1 MLHYIPK
8 YVRLNSDMD
17 YGDLVTHENYNEF
30 LNLNT
35 TQGDYNT
42 QVLEALFKEKD
53 LENTY
58 HIPYLDEQLISQ
70 AQEIANIKDS
80 LSTNDNLVSEL
91 RTGLNDLDSAVASI
105 LLGTTVIPEATY
117 ATALKPVF
125 DAPKD
130 SYYGKDESGSVGFF
144 KFPAYVSTMI
154 ASETTAEV
162 DSIYIEPLPDSV
174 TEPMLVP
181 EVRAK
186 LNKASISEYPEL
198 GSLPVING
206 VEIVGELSLNDLG
219 VQAVGNYVT
228 EENMP
233 EQLANYYNKEETG
246 EVINGAITQALTE
259 YVDNTRFTDYVS
271 TALQVFAKKVNV
283 PEIQIGTSFI
293 GEPKP
298 GDLLITLDTKST
310 GQESG
315 TPA

>member
-17 YGDLVTHENYNEF
+17 YGDLVTHEDYNEF

-53 LENTY
+53 LEKTY
-58 HIPYLDEQLISQ
+58 HIPYLDEQLILQ
-70 AQEIANIKDS
+70 AQEITNINDR
-80 LSTNDNLVSEL
+80 LGTNDGLVSEL

-117 ATALKPVF
+117 ATALKPAF

-130 SYYGKDESGSVGFF
+130 SYYGKNESGSVGFF

-162 DSIYIEPLPDSV
+162 DTIYIEPLPDSV

-186 LNKASISEYPEL
+186 LNKTAISEYPEL
-198 GSLPVING
+198 GNLPTLNG
-206 VEIVGELSLNDLG
+206 VPFVGELSLTDLG
-219 VQAVGNYVT
+219 IQPVGDYVVNT
-228 EENMP
+228 E
-233 EQLANYYNKEETG
+233 LAETLVNYYTRQESDSNVDAK
-246 EVINGAITQALTE
+246 ITEALSN
-259 YVDNTRFTDYVS
+259 YSNTAAVTS
-271 TALQVFAKKVNV
+271 
-283 PEIQIGTSFI
+283 QIGTYLENYYTKEQTPQVQI
-293 GEPKP
+293 GEAFTGTPKN
-298 GDLLITLDTKST
+298 GDILITL
-310 GQESG
+310 
-315 TPA
+315 

>member
-8 YVRLNSDMD
+8 YVRLDSDMD
-17 YGDLVTHENYNEF
+17 YGDLVTHEDYNEF

-42 QVLEALFKEKD
+42 QVLETLFKEKD

-58 HIPYLDEQLISQ
+58 HIPYLDEQLTLQ
-70 AQEIANIKDS
+70 AQEIANIKDNIG
-80 LSTNDNLVSEL
+80 TNDSLMSEL

-105 LLGTTVIPEATY
+105 LLGTTVVPEATY
-117 ATALKPVF
+117 ATALKPAF
-125 DAPKD
+125 NAPKD
-130 SYYGKDESGSVGFF
+130 SYYGKDEFGSIGFF

-154 ASETTAEV
+154 ASEATAEV

-186 LNKASISEYPEL
+186 LNKTSISEYPEL

-206 VEIVGELSLNDLG
+206 IEIVGVLSLNDLG
-219 VQAVGNYVT
+219 VQSVGNYVT
-228 EENMP
+228 EESMP
-233 EQLANYYNKEETG
+233 EQLSNYYNKEEIAV
-246 EVINGAITQALTE
+246 VINDAVTQALTT
-259 YVDNTRFTDYVS
+259 YVDNTTFTNYTSNAV
-271 TALQVFAKKVNV
+271 QIFAKVSNV
-283 PEIQIGTSFI
+283 PEIQVGESFI

-298 GDLLITLDTKST
+298 GDLLITLPNKEIATT
-310 GQESG
+310 
-315 TPA
+315 A